1 MNEDEARSLLK
12 RRLQILLMLPYE
24 ELVERFLD
32 RSETYEAL
40 GPSGARYRV
49 ELSGRWEDEARRR
62 IRVRGAIEGP
72 EGGRLVA
79 RFSAAP
85 GDLAAGS

>member
-1 MNEDEARSLLK
+1 MNEDEARSLLG

-32 RSETYEAL
+32 RAEAYEAI
-40 GPSGARYRV
+40 GPTGTRYRV
-49 ELSGRWEDEARRR
+49 EVSGRFEDDRGTF
-62 IRVRGAIEGP
+62 RVTGSIEDGL
-72 EGGRLVA
+72 GGRLVA

-85 GDLAAGS
+85 GDLGG

>member
-1 MNEDEARSLLK
+1 MNEDEARSLLA

-32 RSETYEAL
+32 RAEAYEAV
-40 GPSGARYRV
+40 GPTGTSYRV
-49 ELSGRWEDEARRR
+49 EISGRWEDDRRT
-62 IRVRGAIEGP
+62 IRVVGSIEDGQ
-72 EGGRLVA
+72 GGRLVA

-85 GDLAAGS
+85 GDPG